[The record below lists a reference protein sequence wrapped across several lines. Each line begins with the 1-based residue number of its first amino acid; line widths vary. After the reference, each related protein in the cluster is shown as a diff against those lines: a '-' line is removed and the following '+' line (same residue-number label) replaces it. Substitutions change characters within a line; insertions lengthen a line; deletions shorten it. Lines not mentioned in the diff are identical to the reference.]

1 MPLATQS
8 RLGPYEVLSLLGAG
22 AMGEVYRA
30 RDTRLQRD
38 VAIKIIDLQK
48 TDDEDR
54 ARRFEQEARA
64 ASALNH
70 PNVVTIHDVGR
81 EDNLSY
87 IVTELVE
94 GESLRAFLETNA
106 PLPMRSV
113 LDIGIQIAEA
123 LAAAH
128 EHGIVHRDLKPENIM
143 IARDGRVKILDF
155 GLAKPAEY
163 QVLSDQNRTLG
174 ANETAPGVVF
184 GTAAYMSPEQ
194 AKGGRVRFYADQ
206 FSLGVILYEMASGAH
221 PFKRETPL
229 QTLSAILTEDP
240 PLLTQGSPPFQ
251 WLVRRCLHRE
261 PDHRYA
267 STEDIGRE
275 LRNIRDHLTETGTLQ
290 VSEIEAEQLE
300 SPPAPV
306 LAPVPRERAWVRGL
320 LTVVAVA
327 LAGLVGYLAA
337 NYWPGMVD
345 RRGWQGGR
353 FIPFATSAGLEV
365 FPAWS
370 PNGRSIAYSGEVDG
384 IFQIFVQSTGAAM
397 PAQLTRSHRDAWYP
411 FWSPDGTRVYFTSE
425 RSLWSV
431 GATGGT
437 PEKLLDNVMQAAISP
452 DGKTLAALRGD
463 GSTFSIWTGPAVG
476 ARLKRYEKGPLA
488 NVRVLPWSYIRFS
501 PDGEKLGA
509 WLSLGEGRAE
519 FWVIPM
525 PDGEPTRV
533 LKGLEN
539 LPMAREFSWMPG
551 GKEIVYAERSGLSVG
566 SHLWRADLRLSRIT
580 PVTNGAG
587 SELSPSIS
595 PNGKELAFAATQVD
609 YDVVRIGLDGRIE
622 DVVASPV
629 FEVSPTSSAQ
639 GAFAYVTDRTGRP
652 EIWLKENDEAWE
664 RPLVSPESF
673 GSDVTTFLFDA
684 AFSPDGRRIAYRR
697 AGEKDESIWISTITG
712 DPPVRL
718 AKEPGGAIQRGPS
731 WSPDGNSIAYY
742 SIRNGTYVLMLAR
755 VGGIEAPVVLASDA
769 GTYPRWS
776 PKGDW
781 IASIGAV
788 NGITLVSADG
798 SEKRHVGSGIWMLH
812 GWSPDGTVLYGIRRS
827 DARRLE
833 LVSLRN
839 GVVTV
844 LADMGR
850 YPAGYSY
857 GMVLGAL
864 PLRGF
869 TMAPDGRSFI
879 TSIIRPKSDIWI
891 INRQ

>member
-1 MPLATQS
+1 
-8 RLGPYEVLSLLGAG
+8 
-22 AMGEVYRA
+22 MGEVYRA

-38 VAIKIIDLQK
+38 VAIKIIDLHR

-94 GESLRAFLETNA
+94 GESLREFLQRGA
-106 PLPMRSV
+106 QLPMRSV

-155 GLAKPAEY
+155 GLAKPAED

-206 FSLGVILYEMASGAH
+206 FSLGVILYEMVCGAH
-221 PFKRETPL
+221 PFKRDTPL

-240 PLLTQGSPPFQ
+240 PLLTRGSPPFQ

-267 STEDIGRE
+267 STEDLVRE
-275 LRNIRDHLTETGTLQ
+275 LRNIRDHLTDTGTLH
-290 VSEIEAEQLE
+290 VGEVEPE
-300 SPPAPV
+300 SADSSRAP
-306 LAPVPRERAWVRGL
+306 LATPVQRERTWVRAF
-320 LTVVAVA
+320 LTLIAIA
-327 LAGLVGYLAA
+327 LACLVGYKAA
-337 NYWPGMVD
+337 NYWPGTVD

-370 PNGRSIAYSGEVDG
+370 PNGRSIAYSAEVDG
-384 IFQIFVQSTGAAM
+384 MFQIFVRSTGAAM
-397 PAQLTRSHRDAWYP
+397 PAQLTRAQRDCWYP
-411 FWSPDGTRVYFTSE
+411 FWSPDGARVYFLSE

-463 GSTFSIWTGPAVG
+463 GSTYSIWTGPVVG

-488 NVRVLPWSYIRFS
+488 TMRVLPWSYVGFS
-501 PDGEKLGA
+501 PDGDKLGA
-509 WLSLGEGRAE
+509 WLSLGEGRSE

-525 PDGEPTRV
+525 PDGEPKRV
-533 LKGLEN
+533 LKDLEN

-587 SELSPSIS
+587 SEFSPSVS
-595 PNGKELAFAATQVD
+595 PNGKELAFAAAQVD
-609 YDVVRIGLDGRIE
+609 YDVVRVGLDGRVE

-629 FEVSPTSSAQ
+629 FEVSPTTSPQ
-639 GAFAYVTDRTGRP
+639 GAFAYVTDRAGRP
-652 EIWLKENDEAWE
+652 EIWLKENDETWE
-664 RPLVSPESF
+664 RPLVIPESF
-673 GSDVTTFLFDA
+673 GPEPTTFLFDA
-684 AFSPDGRRIAYRR
+684 VFSPDGRRLAYRR
-697 AGEKDESIWISTITG
+697 AGEKDEAIWISTITG

-718 AKEPGGAIQRGPS
+718 ANEPGGAMQRSPS

-742 SIRNGTYVLMLAR
+742 SIRNGTYVLMRAR
-755 VGGIEAPVVLASDA
+755 VGAIEAPVVLATDA

-781 IASIGAV
+781 IASMG
-788 NGITLVSADG
+788 NEKGITLVSADG
-798 SEKRHVGSGIWMLH
+798 SQRRDVGSGIWLLH
-812 GWSPDGTVLYGIRRS
+812 GWSLDGTTLYGIRRS

-833 LVSLRN
+833 LVSMRG
-839 GVVTV
+839 GVETV

-869 TMAPDGRSFI
+869 TMSPDGRSFI
-879 TSIIRPKSDIWI
+879 TSVIRPKSDIWI
-891 INRQ
+891 VDRQH